1 MKKTLFIVF
10 YILLFFV
17 GCSTIKIEEE
27 ISTFDSSK
35 NDSIGHESNT
45 DIIVTSKNDTRKIYY
60 HDTENEMFLHVYGVY
75 DDTTN
80 SLYPITNE
88 AERETAQL
96 AEITFSVVP
105 NYYVFFPDLNKAI
118 IYRQDSNSKSDA
130 PSLKKGE
137 TIPVKSLRGKIKYD
151 DDKKESALL
160 VDLNQQF
167 IPQNPD
173 SEGIIGTWISVDSS
187 TPQSITFLDNGEL
200 RLDKSEYCE
209 YYSLY
214 NFINENIISVQI
226 VTVSLITG
234 NQLYRIDLYY
244 YENDI
249 LYKFIFP
256 LKDVTEDVEIIHAID
271 GFSTEDF
278 HIDMDKSVLWTS
290 LN

>member
-137 TIPVKSLRGKIKYD
+137 TIPVKIAKGKNKI
-151 DDKKESALL
+151 
-160 VDLNQQF
+160 
-167 IPQNPD
+167 
-173 SEGIIGTWISVDSS
+173 
-187 TPQSITFLDNGEL
+187 
-200 RLDKSEYCE
+200 
-209 YYSLY
+209 
-214 NFINENIISVQI
+214 
-226 VTVSLITG
+226 
-234 NQLYRIDLYY
+234 
-244 YENDI
+244 
-249 LYKFIFP
+249 
-256 LKDVTEDVEIIHAID
+256 
-271 GFSTEDF
+271 
-278 HIDMDKSVLWTS
+278 
-290 LN
+290 